1 MKSTTEVKVSY
12 AGNEKIDP
20 IIVNI
25 EQLWHKGEA
34 DRLTLGEYFSQL
46 KKATEPYKE
55 DKETGLTY
63 TSAVKRTGVPR
74 STAEYYRVMWKTVNE
89 NGIPAQVF
97 LLLCEAGFNLATD
110 LKEGVTVQGIIHDHH
125 ELLTGDISDYD
136 QLAVTLEENYG
147 REQKDKNVAAL
158 QKFAESIRT
167 SMPDSEEKQDVL
179 EGLEKQ
185 IHSKRISELKALC
198 LAIRPLLGKTKA
210 WAEDYAKKYADSKAL
225 TRQRYE
231 EAVRFAQS
239 LIQE

>member
-1 MKSTTEVKVSY
+1 MNETKVSY
-12 AGNEKIDP
+12 AGNETIDP
-20 IIVNI
+20 LIANI
-25 EQLWHKGEA
+25 QQLWRNGEA
-34 DRLTLGEYFSQL
+34 DRLALGQYFSEL
-46 KKATEPYKE
+46 KKATKPYQE
-55 DKETGLTY
+55 DLETGLTY

-74 STAEYYRVMWKTVNE
+74 STAEYYRVMWEKVNE

-97 LLLCEAGFNLATD
+97 LLLREAGFNLATD

-136 QLAVTLEENYG
+136 QLAGTLEENYG
-147 REQKDKNVAAL
+147 QGEQKGKNVAAL
-158 QKFAESIRT
+158 QKFADSIST
-167 SMPDSEEKQDVL
+167 SMPDSEEKQNVL

-185 IHSKRISELKALC
+185 IHSKRISELKTLC
-198 LAIRPLLGKTKA
+198 LAIRPLLGKTKV
-210 WAEDYAKKYADSKAL
+210 WAEEYAKKYADSKAL